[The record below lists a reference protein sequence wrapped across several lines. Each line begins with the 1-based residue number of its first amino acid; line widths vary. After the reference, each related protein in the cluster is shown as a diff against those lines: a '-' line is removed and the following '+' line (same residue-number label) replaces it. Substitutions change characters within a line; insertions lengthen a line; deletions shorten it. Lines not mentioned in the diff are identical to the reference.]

1 MTAWSACLRQGPA
14 IYAGA
19 MRRLVLW
26 DVDHTLVE
34 NAGISKET
42 YAAAYETL
50 TGEPPL
56 TPARTEG
63 RTDRLIMRGM
73 FDDHRRAM
81 PPWPEVESALSQAG
95 AARFHALQ
103 ERGCALPGAVEA
115 LKAVGRMDGVVQSV
129 LTGNIRANAQ
139 VKLAA
144 FGLVGW
150 LDLDVGAYGADGGDR
165 AELVPVA
172 RARAARA
179 YADVDERVPTLLIGD
194 TPRDVA
200 AAFDSGVGVVAVAS
214 GVHDAASLAAAG
226 APLVLPDLRDTDA
239 VVSSIQRSLF

>member
-1 MTAWSACLRQGPA
+1 
-14 IYAGA
+14 

-34 NAGISKET
+34 NSGISKET
-42 YAAAYETL
+42 YAAAYEML
-50 TGEPPL
+50 TGELPL
-56 TPARTEG
+56 APARTEG

-73 FDDHRRAM
+73 FDAHRREM
-81 PPWPEVESALSQAG
+81 PSWPEVEAALSQAG
-95 AARFHALQ
+95 AARFRALQ
-103 ERGCALPGAVEA
+103 TRGSALPGAADA
-115 LKAVGRMDGVVQSV
+115 LEAVGRVGGVVQSV
-129 LTGNIRANAQ
+129 LTGNVRANAQ

-150 LDLDVGAYGADGGDR
+150 LDLDVGAYGADGDDR

-179 YADVDERVPTLLIGD
+179 YADVGEKAPTVLIGD

-200 AAFDSGVGVVAVAS
+200 AAHDSGVGVVAVAS
-214 GVHDAASLAAAG
+214 GVHDAACLAAAG
-226 APLVLPDLRDTDA
+226 ARLILPDLRDTDA
-239 VVSSIQRSLF
+239 VVGSIRLAFS